1 MEHKS
6 DHYTGAAAPLLV
18 DQTAGFGLA
27 GLLISGLPFLAP
39 FSPQAWAPAAKQ
51 RERAKTKAI
60 LRIMVVVPSSLKPA
74 TRLARGANEN
84 VRAIRYRIVVV
95 AIQSAGKPCRLGLTS
110 FPSFIAFTYLLD
122 R

>member
-60 LRIMVVVPSSLKPA
+60 LRIMVVSPLFMLSLHHGNPRPVWQGVPTKMCAPFDTVLWLWRYK
-74 TRLARGANEN
+74 AREN
-84 VRAIRYRIVVV
+84 RA
-95 AIQSAGKPCRLGLTS
+95 AWA
-110 FPSFIAFTYLLD
+110 
-122 R
+122 